1 MNNTV
6 FEKTMENVR
15 NHRDIKFITT
25 EAGRNYLVSE
35 ANFDTTK
42 LFIIISTYQQL
53 IVIIDNLLA
62 IEMKRNWI
70 ITYKPVGLGLS
81 IFQISK
87 IVMNKILYDY
97 MKPNM
102 EKKQNYVTWTK
113 AALQST

>member
-1 MNNTV
+1 
-6 FEKTMENVR
+6 
-15 NHRDIKFITT
+15 
-25 EAGRNYLVSE
+25 
-35 ANFDTTK
+35 
-42 LFIIISTYQQL
+42 
-53 IVIIDNLLA
+53 
-62 IEMKRNWI
+62 MKRNWI

-113 AALQST
+113 AAL